1 MITLHRL
8 RWMFWLAALSAGGLV
23 MAGCSKG
30 PKRPPAPPASP
41 VNVAKAVSQDVPF
54 ELAAVG
60 QVRAYST
67 VSVKAQVGGEIVS
80 VNFKEGQDVRKN
92 DILFVIDRRPFE
104 VALKQAEAQIEKD
117 RALLRN
123 AEADLARYA
132 NLVRK
137 DYVTKEQYD
146 SLVANR
152 DVLIAAIKADEAGIA
167 NARLE
172 LEYCTMTSPIDGR
185 TGSILIHEGNIIKA
199 NDLPAVTI
207 LQVAPIYV
215 VFSVPQQYLPQIKDY
230 MSKGD
235 LKTAVFP
242 SGEDGPAIAGVLSFV
257 DNTIDTA
264 TGSIVLK
271 ATFPNADGALWPGQY
286 LNVSLVLFIEKNAVV
301 VPSQAVQTGQSGQYV
316 MVVKN
321 DMTVESRTVEVDR
334 AYGNL
339 SVIRSGLQAGETV
352 VTDGLLRLVPGARVE
367 VQQPAKETP

>member
-1 MITLHRL
+1 MIML
-8 RWMFWLAALSAGGLV
+8 RRVRWVFWLAAMSAGGLV

-60 QVRAYST
+60 QVQAYST

-104 VALKQAEAQIEKD
+104 VALKQAEAQLEKD

-152 DVLIAAIKADEAGIA
+152 DVLVAAIKADEAGIA

-207 LQVAPIYV
+207 LQVSPIYV
-215 VFSVPQQYLPQIKDY
+215 EFSVPQQYLPQIKDY

-235 LKTAVFP
+235 LKTEAFP
-242 SGEDGPAIAGVLSFV
+242 SGEGSPAIAGVLSFV

-264 TGSIVLK
+264 TGTIVLK
-271 ATFPNADGALWPGQY
+271 ATFPNADRALWPGQY
-286 LNVSLVLFIEKNAVV
+286 LNVSLVLFIEKSAVV
-301 VPSQAVQTGQSGQYV
+301 VPSQAVQTGQTGQYI

-339 SVIRSGLQAGETV
+339 TVIRSGLQAGETV
-352 VTDGLLRLVPGARVE
+352 VTDGLLRLIPGARVE
-367 VQQPAKETP
+367 IQKSAQEMP